1 MDDKDIANQTPV
13 RDQLSLNRTQLA
25 NERTV
30 LAYVRT
36 SLLLAATGVTL
47 LKFYPTK
54 AWSIPISWIF
64 ICLGVAVL
72 FVGLARFRRL
82 SAELQKQFLND

>member
-1 MDDKDIANQTPV
+1 MDDKDTANQTGT
-13 RDQLSLNRTQLA
+13 RDQLALNRTQLA

-47 LKFYPTK
+47 LKFFPTSVW
-54 AWSIPISWIF
+54 AIPISWMF

-72 FVGLARFRRL
+72 LVGLARFRRL